1 MIEKIQPVTEEYVMA
16 NIQLTDTGILLEN
29 THAQILLDQ
38 SDASVLQIIDK
49 ATGKD
54 IRGEKTPFFALLD
67 KEKNLVAPTGLSL
80 QGDTLQ
86 VTTPL
91 GDFAVQVAADEDYFV
106 FTLVTNLPE
115 GAFQGYIANAKY
127 AYDFANKENTGACGI
142 ALTYW
147 VNPVHYPDAKARET
161 RGEITRHLQDV
172 GGKFALIIAPIVK
185 QKDIIKKAS
194 RTIDRKAGIMSE
206 IGGAWG
212 RDSRMNFGNYLI
224 DFESSPEYIQSVLEF
239 YKTVGIDQV
248 DFHQCELNF
257 RQGDF
262 KFERYPNAA
271 EFKKNVT
278 DVLEAQGIQTGLH
291 TYSFYIRYDCD
302 GILADPKWQK
312 QLGVLETFTL
322 ARDIAA
328 DADFLPT
335 TESTE
340 AVSKDFG
347 FMARNT
353 PFILVGEEIIKF
365 ENAPDGF
372 KVAQRGWA
380 GTKAVAH
387 RAGEEIRHIDGYYR
401 VIAPV
406 PGSELYLQIARNTA
420 KAFNEGGFTMIY
432 LDALDGIRIHCG
444 ENENWYYAAMFICE
458 LMQYCNKTPLIEYST
473 IFPSIWPARG
483 RVGAYDYPNRG
494 YKDFLRIHLKD
505 NLQYIDRYSAPTLG
519 WYNFYPFNE
528 NFPGNEHVKYQHT
541 DDIEFMGSLAVMY
554 DFSMVHTTTIPEF
567 MEKYAGLRRN
577 VAVYRKYDDLRK
589 AGYFPP
595 EYLEKVKASPWEC
608 HLRQKEDGEYVFAEK
623 KYQFVK
629 LSDLEDADRNTGK
642 FTNPFTE
649 QTPFV
654 RIEALL
660 GANGGAPITLMELDE
675 NRDITEQELVVHYA
689 EDLDLNKKLAKKV
702 RVLGNGKKGSAIA
715 IEHRWETF
723 KSSRGYLSY
732 VIDTDFTGWRDFVLV
747 ETDTGERPDLS
758 FDEGQH
764 IYACYRSE
772 MNNRMI
778 SKTEIRTCGD
788 VSGVRMGN
796 VIGCGHSFEVL
807 KDPTVTVG
815 DTKITF
821 ICELLSTEYI
831 EFDGKTAKIFDRYGN
846 EREIFFQ
853 SDLTVPAGDF
863 AATLSATAMNG
874 GPARAKLTF
883 GFTGKD
889 I

>member
-1 MIEKIQPVTEEYVMA
+1 MTGMLQ
-16 NIQLTDTGILLEN
+16 NDTGILLEN
-29 THAQILLDQ
+29 THGQIWLSCADG
-38 SDASVLQIIDK
+38 SVLQVIDK

-67 KEKNLVAPTGLSL
+67 TEKNVIAPTGLTL
-80 QGDTLQ
+80 QGDTVQ

-91 GDFAVQVAADEDYFV
+91 GDFSVQLCVDEDYFA
-106 FTLVTNLPE
+106 FTLVTPLPE
-115 GAFQGYIANAKY
+115 QAFGGYLANVKY
-127 AYDFANKENTGACGI
+127 AYDFENKQNTGACGI
-142 ALTYW
+142 AMTYW
-147 VNPVHYPDAKARET
+147 VNPVYYPDAKSLET

-172 GGKFALIIAPIVK
+172 GGKYALIIAPIEK

-194 RTIDRKAGIMSE
+194 LTIDRKVGLMSQ

-262 KFERYPNAA
+262 KFERYASAA

-278 DVLEAQGIQTGLH
+278 DVLEAQGMQTGLH

-322 ARDIAA
+322 AQDISA

-340 AVSKDFG
+340 NVSTDYG

-387 RAGEEIRHIDGYYR
+387 RAGEPVQHIDGYYR

-420 KAFNEGGFTMIY
+420 KAFNEGGFSMIY

-458 LMQYCNKTPLIEYST
+458 LMQYCHKTPLIEYST

-494 YKDFLRIHLKD
+494 YKDFLKIHLKD

-528 NFPGNEHVKYQHT
+528 TLPGNEHVKYQHT
-541 DDIEFMGSLAVMY
+541 DDIEYMGSLAVMY
-554 DFSMVHTTTIPEF
+554 DFSMVHSTTIPDF
-567 MEKYAGLRRN
+567 MDKYAGLRRN
-577 VAVYRKYDDLRK
+577 VEVYRQYDDLRK
-589 AGYFPP
+589 AGYFTP

-608 HLRQKEDGEYVFAEK
+608 HLREKEDGAFVFAEK
-623 KYQFVK
+623 HYQKKK
-629 LSDLEDADRNTGK
+629 LHDLQDAGRNTGN
-642 FTNPFTE
+642 FTNPFDA

-660 GANGGAPITLMELDE
+660 TAKDSEPLTLMELDE
-675 NRDITEQELVVHYA
+675 NRDLTEQELVVRYP
-689 EDLDLNKKLAKKV
+689 EDIDLNKKLAKKV
-702 RVLGNGKKGSAIA
+702 RVKGNGKPGSAIA
-715 IEHRWETF
+715 IEHRWETL

-732 VIDTDFTGWRDFVLV
+732 VIDTDFTGWREFTLV
-747 ETDTGERPDLS
+747 ETDTGERPDLP

-772 MNNRMI
+772 MNNRMF

-796 VIGCGHSFEVL
+796 VLGCEHSFEVL
-807 KDPTVTVG
+807 KDPTLTVG
-815 DTKITF
+815 DTKVTF

-831 EFDGKTAKIFDRYGN
+831 EFDGKSAKAYDRYGN
-846 EREIFFQ
+846 QREIFFK
-853 SDLTVPAGDF
+853 SDLAVPAGDF
-863 AATLSATAMNG
+863 TAALTATALNG